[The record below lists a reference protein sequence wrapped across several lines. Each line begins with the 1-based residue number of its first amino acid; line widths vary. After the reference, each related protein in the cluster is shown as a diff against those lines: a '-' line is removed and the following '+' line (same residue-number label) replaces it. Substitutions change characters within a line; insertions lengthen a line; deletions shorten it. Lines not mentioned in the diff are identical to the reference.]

1 MKITKEQL
9 RKMIKEESAVIK
21 EGDFVGHHAEIDG
34 KMYVDSNFLN
44 SVRKIRD
51 TFPSELKSMGF
62 GEFYL
67 VTPKGKVQFDRS
79 RGQSVQGTIPSFVG
93 RAHQLYGEPPELA
106 AHEREA
112 IRKWELSARLDSTL
126 LAEIYGAAADLSA
139 AGATVSSLVEEALRL
154 YLPRLRARYNEGH
167 NFTPRGPR
175 PRNRRG
181 ISSLPVAEG
190 TPGERPPTSASASAS
205 VDDEAWNQGGGVPR
219 PR

>member
-1 MKITKEQL
+1 LANERPRYRRLKFGNPSTHDRYLDYL
-9 RKMIKEESAVIK
+9 RLLDLADEAAPVASP
-21 EGDFVGHHAEIDG
+21 G
-34 KMYVDSNFLN
+34 
-44 SVRKIRD
+44 
-51 TFPSELKSMGF
+51 P
-62 GEFYL
+62 
-67 VTPKGKVQFDRS
+67 VTPHAQPEPERPRRLEERPLIS
-79 RGQSVQGTIPSFVG
+79 
-93 RAHQLYGEPPELA
+93 GEPPELA